1 MAKKEISKGI
11 TEELLQIQPQEKLAE
26 VKPKKSLVI
35 GIPKEIARGERRV
48 PLRPEA
54 VHLLVNDGFEIL
66 VETGAG
72 NSCKHQ
78 DKEYSDAGARIVYSP
93 KEVFECPIILK
104 IAPPSFEEIEMMK
117 HGTTLISTM
126 QINSM
131 TADYLHAINRKNITA
146 IGFGLIED
154 KVGGLPLVRAM
165 SEIAGSTVM
174 LIAAE
179 LLSSVHD
186 GKGVI
191 LGGVTGV
198 PPTSVVIIGAGTVA
212 EFAARTA
219 LGLGAELKVFDNHL
233 YRLRRIKEHLGQQIY
248 TSTIDNITLREALQR
263 ADVVIGAMRPE
274 NGRTPIV
281 VTEEMVASMKPNSVI
296 IDVSI
301 DHGGC
306 FETSEAT
313 THINPVYRKYEVIHY
328 CVPNIPS
335 RVARTATTA
344 ISNILTPI
352 LRDVAELGGIEEMI
366 YNKSWFAKGVYAYR
380 GKITNEGLAKQFGLP
395 YKSLE
400 LLIAARF
407 AQK

>member
-1 MAKKEISKGI
+1 MAKKKITKGI
-11 TEELLQIQPQEKLAE
+11 SEELLQIQPQEMLAE
-26 VKPKKSLVI
+26 VKTKKSLII
-35 GIPKEIARGERRV
+35 GIPKEVNRGEKRV

-54 VHLLVNDGFEIL
+54 VGLLINDGFEIRF
-66 VETGAG
+66 EAGAG
-72 NSCKHQ
+72 NACKHN

-93 KEVFECPIILK
+93 KEIYEAPIILK
-104 IAPPSFEEIEMMK
+104 IAPPSLEEIEMMK
-117 HGTTLISTM
+117 HGATLISTM

-131 TADYLHAINRKNITA
+131 TAEYLQALNRKSITA

-191 LGGVTGV
+191 LGGITGV
-198 PPTSVVIIGAGTVA
+198 PPTGVVIIGAGTVA

-219 LGLGAELKVFDNHL
+219 LGLGAELKIFDNQI
-233 YRLRRIKEHLGQQIY
+233 YRLRRIKEQLGQQIF
-248 TSTIDNITLREALQR
+248 TSTIDNITLYEALQR

-274 NGRTPIV
+274 NGRTPVV
-281 VTEEMVASMKPNSVI
+281 VTEEMIAGMKPNSVI

-313 THINPVYRKYEVIHY
+313 THINPVFRKFDVIHY

-366 YNKSWFAKGVYAYR
+366 YSKSWFANGVYAYR
-380 GKITNEGLAKQFGLP
+380 GKITNEGLAKQFGMP
-395 YKSLE
+395 HRSLN
-400 LLIAARF
+400 LLIATRF
-407 AQK
+407 A